1 MEIPDGEPEKEE
13 REEAPSPQQ
22 GEQKAQEEPLPQEPE
37 EEEEGEALDDF
48 QLFERE
54 AGIQSGLTLSRRER
68 RRDKKAKKKKIITIC
83 IISFVFAMVIV
94 AGGIA
99 TTRFSGGFFSWF
111 GNAVESDYPGPGY
124 GSVNFTINPGEG
136 TSQVAQGLVKAGIVA
151 SENGF
156 VSAVEASNDGQDL
169 QPGTFAL
176 KYKMSSNEVLSII
189 TDPSKAM
196 GMLVFTNS
204 MRASDIIPVLL
215 NYTSWTKPEIEAA
228 LNGGGKGI
236 LPPEADGSFEGWL
249 EPGTYDP
256 KSYSNPSQLLKA
268 MVDARISSLNSLGV
282 PQGEEREKILKIA
295 SIIGQEVNQQQY
307 YGKVSRVIYNR
318 LSQHMVLGMDSVIA
332 YGFGVQAKDLT
343 ESMLTNASNPY
354 NDRLHQ
360 GLPPTPIANPGPE
373 MIKAALNPTPGNWI
387 YFVTVNLDTGET
399 YFTDS
404 EQQFQVY
411 KSEYEKWQAA
421 HPSV

>member
-1 MEIPDGEPEKEE
+1 MSLESDQEDGEGETSE
-13 REEAPSPQQ
+13 PQQ
-22 GEQKAQEEPLPQEPE
+22 AESEDLLNPQEEGSDAGE
-37 EEEEGEALDDF
+37 EETLDDF

-54 AGIQSGLTLSRRER
+54 AGIGPGLASQSRWER
-68 RRDKKAKKKKIITIC
+68 RHGKKAKKKKIITIC
-83 IISFVFAMVIV
+83 IISFVFAAAIV
-94 AGGIA
+94 GGGIA
-99 TTRFSGGFFSWF
+99 TSRFSGGLFSWF

-156 VSAVEASNDGQDL
+156 VSAVESNNDGQDL

-176 KYKMSSNEVLSII
+176 KYKMSSNEVLAII

-204 MRASDIIPVLL
+204 MRATDMIPTLVK
-215 NYTSWTKPEIEAA
+215 YTSWTKSEIESA

-236 LPPEADGSFEGWL
+236 LPAEADGSFEGWL

-256 KSYSNPSQLLKA
+256 KSYSSPSALLKA
-268 MVDARISSLNSLGV
+268 MVDARISALNSLGV
-282 PQGEEREKILKIA
+282 PQGAQREKILKIA
-295 SIIGQEVNQQQY
+295 SIVGQEVNQQQY

-343 ESMLTNASNPY
+343 QSMLTDASNPY

-360 GLPPTPIANPGPE
+360 GLPPTPIGNPGPE
-373 MIKAALNPTPGNWI
+373 MIKAAMNPTPGNWI
-387 YFVTVNLDTGET
+387 YFVTVNLDTGLT
-399 YFTDS
+399 YFTNS
-404 EQQFQVY
+404 EKQFQAY
-411 KSEYEKWQAA
+411 KAQYEKWQAA
-421 HPSV
+421 NPSV

>member
-1 MEIPDGEPEKEE
+1 MSLEND
-13 REEAPSPQQ
+13 Q
-22 GEQKAQEEPLPQEPE
+22 
-37 EEEEGEALDDF
+37 EEGEGETLEPQQAESEDLLNPQEEGSNAGEEETLDDF

-54 AGIQSGLTLSRRER
+54 AGIESGPASQSRWER
-68 RRDKKAKKKKIITIC
+68 RHGKKAKKKKIITIC
-83 IISFVFAMVIV
+83 IISFVFAAVIV
-94 AGGIA
+94 GGGIA
-99 TTRFSGGFFSWF
+99 TSRFSGGLFSWF

-156 VSAVEASNDGQDL
+156 VSAVESNNDGQAL

-176 KYKMSSNEVLSII
+176 KYKMSSNEVLAII

-204 MRASDIIPVLL
+204 MRATDMIPPLVK
-215 NYTSWTKPEIEAA
+215 YTSWTKSEIESA

-236 LPPEADGSFEGWL
+236 LPAEADGSFEGWL

-256 KSYSNPSQLLKA
+256 KSYSSPSALLKA
-268 MVDARISSLNSLGV
+268 MVDARISDLNSLGV
-282 PQGEEREKILKIA
+282 PQGAQREKILKIA
-295 SIIGQEVNQQQY
+295 SIVGQEVNQQQY

-343 ESMLTNASNPY
+343 KSMLTDASNPY

-360 GLPPTPIANPGPE
+360 GLPPTPIGNPGPE
-373 MIKAALNPTPGNWI
+373 MIKAAMNPTPGNWI
-387 YFVTVNLDTGET
+387 YFVTVNLDTGLT
-399 YFTDS
+399 YFTNS
-404 EQQFQVY
+404 EKQFQAY
-411 KSEYEKWQAA
+411 KAQYEKWQAA
-421 HPSV
+421 NPSV

>member
-1 MEIPDGEPEKEE
+1 MSPESDQEEGKEE
-13 REEAPSPQQ
+13 ALQPQQAEGEERLNPREEGSEA
-22 GEQKAQEEPLPQEPE
+22 GE
-37 EEEEGEALDDF
+37 EETLDDF

-54 AGIQSGLTLSRRER
+54 AGAELGVASQSRWKRRH
-68 RRDKKAKKKKIITIC
+68 DKKAKKKKIITIC
-83 IISFVFAMVIV
+83 VISFVFAAVIV
-94 AGGIA
+94 AGGVA
-99 TTRFSGGFFSWF
+99 TSRFGGGLFSWF

-136 TSQVAQGLVKAGIVA
+136 TSQVARGLVKAGIVA

-156 VSAVEASNDGQDL
+156 VSAVESNNDGQDL
-169 QPGTFAL
+169 QPGTFPL

-204 MRASDIIPVLL
+204 MRSADMIPTLL
-215 NYTSWTKPEIEAA
+215 KYTSWSKAEIESA
-228 LNGGGKGI
+228 LKGGGKGI

-256 KSYSNPSQLLKA
+256 KSYSSPSALLKA
-268 MVDARISSLNSLGV
+268 MVDARISALNSLAV
-282 PQGEEREKILKIA
+282 PQGAQREKILKIA

-318 LSQHMVLGMDSVIA
+318 LSRHMVLGMDSVIA

-343 ESMLTNASNPY
+343 QSMLTDASNPY

-360 GLPPTPIANPGPE
+360 GLPPTPIGNPGPE
-373 MIKAALNPTPGNWI
+373 MIKAAMNPTPGNWI
-387 YFVTVNLDTGET
+387 YFVTVNLDTGLT

-404 EQQFQVY
+404 EKQFQAY
-411 KSEYEKWQAA
+411 KAQYEKWQAA
-421 HPSV
+421 NPSV

>member
-1 MEIPDGEPEKEE
+1 MSLESDQEDGEDETSEPQ
-13 REEAPSPQQ
+13 EAESEDLLNP
-22 GEQKAQEEPLPQEPE
+22 QEEGSDAGE
-37 EEEEGEALDDF
+37 EETLDDF

-54 AGIQSGLTLSRRER
+54 AGIEPGLASQSRWER
-68 RRDKKAKKKKIITIC
+68 RHGKKAKKKKIITIC
-83 IISFVFAMVIV
+83 LISFVFAAVIV
-94 AGGIA
+94 GGGIA
-99 TTRFSGGFFSWF
+99 RSRFSGGLFSWF

-156 VSAVEASNDGQDL
+156 VSAVESNNDGQDL

-176 KYKMSSNEVLSII
+176 KYKMSSNEVLAII

-204 MRASDIIPVLL
+204 MRATDMIPTLVK
-215 NYTSWTKPEIEAA
+215 YTSWTKSEIESA

-236 LPPEADGSFEGWL
+236 LPAEADGSFEGWL

-256 KSYSNPSQLLKA
+256 KSYSSPSALLKA
-268 MVDARISSLNSLGV
+268 MVDARISALNSLGV
-282 PQGEEREKILKIA
+282 PQGAQREKILKIA
-295 SIIGQEVNQQQY
+295 SIVGQEVNQQQY

-343 ESMLTNASNPY
+343 QSMLTDASNPY

-360 GLPPTPIANPGPE
+360 GLPPTPIGNPGPE
-373 MIKAALNPTPGNWI
+373 MIKAAMNPTPGNWI
-387 YFVTVNLDTGET
+387 YFVTVNLDTGLT
-399 YFTDS
+399 YFTNS
-404 EQQFQVY
+404 EKQFQAY
-411 KSEYEKWQAA
+411 KAQYEKWQAA
-421 HPSV
+421 NPSV